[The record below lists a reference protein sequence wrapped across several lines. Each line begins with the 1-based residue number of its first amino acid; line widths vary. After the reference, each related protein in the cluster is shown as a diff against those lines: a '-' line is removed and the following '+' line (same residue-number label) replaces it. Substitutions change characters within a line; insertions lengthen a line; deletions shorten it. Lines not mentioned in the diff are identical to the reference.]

1 MQDKL
6 VARAR
11 LQPPC
16 WSGSVPTELVEVI
29 IDEIA
34 EEQSTLRSCALVCRA
49 WTPIAQGHIFH
60 SLHITVHIDCWK
72 SPLLFLAP
80 CIHVSKNVGVF
91 NRLLRSSPHI
101 ASYVKRLTVTATYDH
116 WFYCS
121 IPATLADIFNSKLGH
136 FWNHFLPCFLQSL
149 DRVEELMVPRNMRH
163 PLSEKVSKTLIDGL
177 GCVLRSSSLTSLAV
191 LSGNLNDL
199 YSMLGECRGLR
210 DLQVGNVTCLHETP
224 NPSSFPPLPL
234 KLQFL
239 AITSCMD
246 AYMDFVNKS
255 PRGLI
260 DFSHLKRLEIIIRG
274 SFFAMEADL
283 VLTTEDLIRRNKETL
298 QDLVLNV
305 CPEGALNQ
313 DFLGISWLT
322 ALLSE
327 YLFNLVD
334 PARIRNVHLTIAS
347 SPRPASQNL
356 EAWVRWLTRSFS
368 GVKWIRL
375 EQCLFQLNGFNTSA
389 DVIALYDEWRKLDTI
404 MSSRPGLARLN
415 VRLWR
420 SGSLTSKDIEDIFPS
435 LSATGRLHV
444 QVADIGF

>member
-1 MQDKL
+1 MDLMQDRL
-6 VARAR
+6 VARAQ
-11 LQPPC
+11 LQPC
-16 WSGSVPTELVEVI
+16 WSGSVPTELIETI

-80 CIHVSKNVGVF
+80 FIHVSKNVGVLD
-91 NRLLRSSPHI
+91 RLLRSSPHI
-101 ASYVKRLTVTATYDH
+101 ASYVKRLTVTTTYDH

-121 IPATLADIFNSKLGH
+121 IPASLADIFNARLGH
-136 FWNHFLPCFLQSL
+136 FWNHFLSCFLQSL
-149 DRVEELMVPRNMRH
+149 DRVEELAVPRNIRH
-163 PLSEKVSKTLIDGL
+163 PLSEKVPKILIDGL

-210 DLQVGNVTCLHETP
+210 DLHVGDVTCLHETP
-224 NPSSFPPLPL
+224 TPSSFPPLPL

-239 AITSCMD
+239 AIASRMD

-255 PRGLI
+255 PRGLV

-283 VLTTEDLIRRNKETL
+283 VPRTEDLIRRNKETL

-305 CPEGALNQ
+305 CPE
-313 DFLGISWLT
+313 
-322 ALLSE
+322 E

-334 PARIRNVHLTIAS
+334 PARIRNVHLILAS
-347 SPRPASQNL
+347 SPRPTSQNL
-356 EAWVRWLTRSFS
+356 GAWVRWLTRSFS

-389 DVIALYDEWRKLDTI
+389 DVMALYDEWRKLDTI
-404 MSSRPGLARLN
+404 MSSRPGLPRLN

-420 SGSLTSKDIEDIFPS
+420 SGSLTPKDIEDIFPS

-444 QVADIGF
+444 QVTDIGF